1 MRDLP
6 KRIRHAFCPQV
17 DVEGHP
23 GLPAEDPDIAME
35 LELQG
40 IVRRQ
45 CLVHQEIIVYR
56 GKPISLEVVSTV
68 ASIITAIG
76 VVAGLIVAI
85 VR

>member
-1 MRDLP
+1 MRDIL
-6 KRIRHAFCPQV
+6 KRLRHAFCPQV
-17 DVEGHP
+17 HLEGHP
-23 GLPAEDPDIAME
+23 GLPAEDPDIVME

-56 GKPISLEVVSTV
+56 GKPISLEVVTAV

-76 VVAGLIVAI
+76 VVAGLVVAI